1 MASGVW
7 GGASVAEPAATNADA
22 QARAAAAWRQLGARL
37 RTITPAAVG
46 RIVVVTSTILATA
59 WLVGFTWPAIV
70 PFLVGGLV
78 AYAVLPLVDRLDRF
92 MPRLLAG
99 LLAVSLVVGLAAGF
113 VAIVAPPLIG
123 QLVRIFLE
131 LPSADRLADAGRRV
145 QDWLA
150 TLPEGS
156 RALATEVVDRVVTI
170 LRGDLNGIMDG
181 LAALI
186 ADSVVHLFDALSL
199 VLGLLVIPTWILA
212 VTRDGRQA
220 SQNLQRHI
228 APAIRADVVAIARI
242 VDAAASSFLRVQL
255 VAALG
260 TGVAVWFGMQMAG
273 RAGIIPAAPFVAVA
287 AVAGAAQLIPQVGV
301 VIGGLPALLALAT
314 QPPEVA
320 LVFLALYAA
329 SVYVV
334 GRFAGKGLGHQ
345 ALAVHPAIFIPAV
358 VVASQI
364 GIIALLVSGPL
375 IAISVNLVRYAYGRF
390 GEPARPAGLLPWE
403 PLPPPTA
410 TLGTAAA
417 NRRIPL
423 IYRRSAEARA
433 ASVASTSTPPT
444 QEMTAGG

>member
-1 MASGVW
+1 MAIEARPASGT
-7 GGASVAEPAATNADA
+7 EA
-22 QARAAAAWRQLGARL
+22 QQRSAAAWRALAGRL
-37 RTITPAAVG
+37 RTITPSGFG
-46 RIVVVTSTILATA
+46 RIALVTATILGIA

-70 PFLVGGLV
+70 PFLVGGVV
-78 AYAVLPLVDRLDRF
+78 AYAVLPLVDRLDRI

-99 LLAVSLVVGLAAGF
+99 LLSVALVVGLAAGF
-113 VAIVAPPLIG
+113 IAIVAPPLVG

-156 RALATEVVDRVVTI
+156 RALATEIVDRVVTI

-186 ADSVVHLFDALSL
+186 ANSVVHLFDALSL

-260 TGVAVWFGMQMAG
+260 TGVVVWFGMQMAA

-320 LVFLALYAA
+320 LVFLTLYAA

-375 IAISVNLVRYAYGRF
+375 IAITVNVLRYAYGRLS
-390 GEPARPAGLLPWE
+390 EPARPAGLMPWE
-403 PLPPPTA
+403 PLPPAPAAPGTA
-410 TLGTAAA
+410 TG
-417 NRRIPL
+417 RRTPL
-423 IYRRSAEARA
+423 IYRRAAEARSAPAPVAPLSAPA
-433 ASVASTSTPPT
+433 ALLPPT
-444 QEMTAGG
+444 QEVIAGG

>member
-1 MASGVW
+1 MAIE
-7 GGASVAEPAATNADA
+7 ARPAADTEA
-22 QARAAAAWRQLGARL
+22 QQRSAAAWRALGGRL
-37 RTITPAAVG
+37 STITPSGLG
-46 RIVVVTSTILATA
+46 RIAVVTATILAGA
-59 WLVGFTWPAIV
+59 WLVGYTWPAIV
-70 PFLVGGLV
+70 PFLIGGVV

-99 LLAVSLVVGLAAGF
+99 LLSVALVVGVAAGF

-156 RALATEVVDRVVTI
+156 RALATEIVDRVVTI
-170 LRGDLNGIMDG
+170 LRGDLDGLMDG

-212 VTRDGRQA
+212 VTRDGRRA
-220 SQNLQRHI
+220 SQNLQSHI
-228 APAIRADVVAIARI
+228 APAIRADVVAIANI

-260 TGVAVWFGMQMAG
+260 TGLVVWFGLQMAG
-273 RAGIIPAAPFVAVA
+273 RLGFIPEAPFIAVA

-301 VIGGLPALLALAT
+301 VIGGLPAVLLLAT

-320 LVFLALYAA
+320 VVFLVVYAA

-334 GRFAGKGLGHQ
+334 GRLAGKGLGHQ
-345 ALAVHPAIFIPAV
+345 ALAVHPAIFIPGV

-364 GIIALLVSGPL
+364 GIIALLISGPL
-375 IAISVNLVRYAYGRF
+375 IAVTVNVLRYIYGRLS
-390 GEPARPAGLLPWE
+390 EPARPAGLMPWE
-403 PLPPPTA
+403 PLPPAPAAPGTA
-410 TLGTAAA
+410 TG
-417 NRRIPL
+417 RRIPL
-423 IYRRSAEARA
+423 IYRRAAGARPIPPPA
-433 ASVASTSTPPT
+433 APPSPT
-444 QEMTAGG
+444 QEVIAGG